1 MWQTI
6 STNYIKLVLLF
17 GSLYV
22 LADMLFQYEQ
32 KGNYVRE
39 AWIYVY
45 HVSQSIT
52 ITTSNNN
59 KFNNDDK
66 TCSKGL
72 YTCLITSTD
81 QRSLPESKNGVYVG
95 LQYSS
100 TVHDWD
106 LMKQN
111 ADSFC
116 HLFCDRICYLTLIS
130 RSGVA
135 RIWCVGHVHE
145 TKRKFKD
152 DTKIAWNTCKKW

>member
-100 TVHDWD
+100 TVHD
-106 LMKQN
+106 
-111 ADSFC
+111 
-116 HLFCDRICYLTLIS
+116 
-130 RSGVA
+130 
-135 RIWCVGHVHE
+135 
-145 TKRKFKD
+145 
-152 DTKIAWNTCKKW
+152 